1 MSYGIEKNSSSKDNM
16 IKLVFKNIIN
26 KSVTNQFISC
36 MVVIPIFF
44 VCELYIYIYLLFY
57 IWMLFILIYF

>member
-57 IWMLFILIYF
+57 IWMLFILI